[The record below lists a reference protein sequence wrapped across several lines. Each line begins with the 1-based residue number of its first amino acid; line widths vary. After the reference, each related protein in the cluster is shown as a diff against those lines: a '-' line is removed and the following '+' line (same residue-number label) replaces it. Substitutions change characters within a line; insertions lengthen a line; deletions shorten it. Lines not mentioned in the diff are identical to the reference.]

1 MSGMFRSKSH
11 YVENTGQ
18 APLKFIELFRSN
30 RFEDVSLNQWLALT
44 PPLLVKSH
52 LALEGHHRPFQQGK
66 ESNRWI
72 GGGER
77 ARLLATRSASL

>member
-52 LALEGHHRPFQQGK
+52 LALDQGTIDHFSREK
-66 ESNRWI
+66 KVI
-72 GGGER
+72 VG
-77 ARLLATRSASL
+77 